1 MTTAHGLAERVPTW
15 RARSQHGRVGL
26 RRSQGSQNAE
36 LAVFRNRQDAHV
48 ALSFCPTPT
57 RRASSSLAL
66 GDRSTSCQPRRR
78 PVSIVAE
85 PETPTMTLRC
95 VATTTPS
102 RLHRHR
108 RRGPPRVGRSSSARH
123 HPCSVR
129 RLAQRSMAPINE
141 TSEPAIEIDA
151 ARRDSQHNA
160 SAITRGSTWAHHSIS
175 AQAECPGIAAPSRHP
190 GGGRVPRHAHYLSS
204 TRRRTVWA
212 GAGVLRSSLRNG
224 AIN

>member
-36 LAVFRNRQDAHV
+36 LAVFRNRQD
-48 ALSFCPTPT
+48 
-57 RRASSSLAL
+57 
-66 GDRSTSCQPRRR
+66 GPRRIVVLSNAYSAGVKQSGAWR
-78 PVSIVAE
+78 PFDELPTSSTTLSRSLLQ
-85 PETPTMTLRC
+85 PEAPTMTLRC

-141 TSEPAIEIDA
+141 THPN
-151 ARRDSQHNA
+151 R
-160 SAITRGSTWAHHSIS
+160 
-175 AQAECPGIAAPSRHP
+175 PSRLTPP
-190 GGGRVPRHAHYLSS
+190 GEI
-204 TRRRTVWA
+204 
-212 GAGVLRSSLRNG
+212 RNMMR
-224 AIN
+224 AR